1 MNGSEA
7 LLGSISMISLQPLS
21 KFGNL
26 WYLARPG
33 KEKRLVRGKGASLPG
48 RIGPPAVPSRTRPV
62 CPMSSTLAVAEQA
75 QALRDALSKLSQ

>member
-48 RIGPPAVPSRTRPV
+48 RIGPQPFLQGRAQYARCPA
-62 CPMSSTLAVAEQA
+62 LW
-75 QALRDALSKLSQ
+75 L